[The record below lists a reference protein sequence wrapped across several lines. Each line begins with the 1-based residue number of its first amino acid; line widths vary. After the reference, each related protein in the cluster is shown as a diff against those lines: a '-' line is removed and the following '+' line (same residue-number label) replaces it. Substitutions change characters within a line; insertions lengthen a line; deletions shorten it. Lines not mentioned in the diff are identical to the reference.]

1 MTMLGLIVAAGITFS
16 TTPLYQSQAQ
26 IFVSTP
32 ASTLDISALAT
43 GSSFSQQRVK
53 SYAQIV
59 NSPMTLKP
67 VIDRLD
73 LNMTSQELASMIT
86 ASAPL
91 DTVLIS
97 LTVTDKIGR
106 AHV

>member
-43 GSSFSQQRVK
+43 GSSFSQQRV
-53 SYAQIV
+53 
-59 NSPMTLKP
+59 
-67 VIDRLD
+67 
-73 LNMTSQELASMIT
+73 
-86 ASAPL
+86 
-91 DTVLIS
+91 
-97 LTVTDKIGR
+97 
-106 AHV
+106 